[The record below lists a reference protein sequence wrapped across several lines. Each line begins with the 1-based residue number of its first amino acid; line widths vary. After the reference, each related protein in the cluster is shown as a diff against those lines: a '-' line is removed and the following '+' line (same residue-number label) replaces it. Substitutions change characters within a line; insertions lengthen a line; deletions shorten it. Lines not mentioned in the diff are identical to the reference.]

1 MSSLNWIE
9 QTTNNIYIYM
19 FNRFKLKYNE
29 HKRKYYFFFILLET
43 VSFFFFFHLVEE
55 CAIFD
60 FCFEVN
66 ILFQLRDFNN
76 GSTGRYTCH
85 ISITEDSRNNRL
97 AHMFHISSISELRIF
112 HLNDRV
118 GINLIIWVWK
128 IFVWGPTL
136 QRVCSLFYIRY
147 AAQIIWRKVKSTDFR
162 PF

>member
-1 MSSLNWIE
+1 MSTKEN
-9 QTTNNIYIYM
+9 TT
-19 FNRFKLKYNE
+19 
-29 HKRKYYFFFILLET
+29 FF
-43 VSFFFFFHLVEE
+43 SFFWKLFRFCLFFHLVEE

-85 ISITEDSRNNRL
+85 IISPCTEDSRNNRL

-118 GINLIIWVWK
+118 GFNLIIWVWK
-128 IFVWGPTL
+128 SFVCGPTL

-147 AAQIIWRKVKSTDFR
+147 AAQITWRKVKSTDFR